1 MSRAH
6 FAHKNIDWPNM
17 LKLLC
22 YNTEK
27 PELLSKKQQV
37 TRLYKSCLRT
47 SFDRVYRGTFG
58 ESRHYFR
65 EQTNIRRV
73 EFNNMLQLDRNS
85 KEYQEHIC
93 VYENYIDE
101 NYDVTMLLFD
111 NQAHSL
117 NSQKLTIY
125 SDEVC

>member
-6 FAHKNIDWPNM
+6 FPHKNIDWPNM

-27 PELLSKKQQV
+27 PEFLSKKQQV

-58 ESRHYFR
+58 ESRHFFR
-65 EQTNIRRV
+65 DQVNIRRV
-73 EFNNMLQLDRNS
+73 QFSKMLQMDRNS
-85 KEYQEHIC
+85 KEYQ
-93 VYENYIDE
+93 DE
-101 NYDVTMLLFD
+101 IKKFESYMEDNYDPSMLLFD
-111 NQAHSL
+111 NQSHSL

-125 SDEVC
+125 SDEVS